1 MKQTLVHPAGPT
13 DAIKLFQQG
22 WSILVK
28 QLGLQKAMEFTVLLE
43 RGKGDSVK
51 DIAEYWGD
59 TCIDKMHSEILS
71 WKEKM

>member
-1 MKQTLVHPAGPT
+1 L
-13 DAIKLFQQG
+13 LQQG
-22 WSILVK
+22 WSILVE